1 MHEVHNSVNDQMN
14 EVFPPLKKKNLRK
27 QYGDDR
33 QEANRPAVVDV
44 VRATVAWNPSLW
56 NTVTFDPFIL
66 PSLPV
71 DRRVMSSTVN

>member
-44 VRATVAWNPSLW
+44 VRATVA
-56 NTVTFDPFIL
+56 
-66 PSLPV
+66 
-71 DRRVMSSTVN
+71 